1 MPLLDIKNL
10 KISFEVKKNTGGIFT
25 TTEEQE
31 VVHGIDL
38 YVEKG
43 QILGLVGES
52 GSGKSVSSLSI
63 LKLLPEGAKITAD
76 KISDTKIFNLI

>member
-10 KISFEVKKNTGGIFT
+10 RIAFQVKQDTDGFFT
-25 TTEEQE
+25 TAYEQE

-63 LKLLPEGAKITAD
+63 LKLLPEDAKITAD
-76 KISDTKIFNLI
+76 KMNFELTRNIN